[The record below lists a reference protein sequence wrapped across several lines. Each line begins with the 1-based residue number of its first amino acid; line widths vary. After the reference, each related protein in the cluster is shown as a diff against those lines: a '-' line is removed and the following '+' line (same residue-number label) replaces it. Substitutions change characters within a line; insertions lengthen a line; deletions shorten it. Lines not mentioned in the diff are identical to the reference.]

1 MSLKCH
7 LQNILSKMV
16 IINRIL
22 DIEINF
28 QNILC
33 PKWHFINGI
42 LYYHSSLGAQILLF
56 LEMLKISNFTFFLK
70 ELFCEHIALGEN
82 L

>member
-1 MSLKCH
+1 
-7 LQNILSKMV
+7 MV
-16 IINRIL
+16 ITNRIL

-28 QNILC
+28 QTILC
-33 PKWHFINGI
+33 PKWQFINGI

-56 LEMLKISNFTFFLK
+56 LEMLKFSNFTFFSK
-70 ELFCEHIALGEN
+70 ELFCEHIALEKS